1 MIEKDLKLKLI
12 NYSRAILKEIK
23 KSKRLSSDDTTEYL
37 EVFIPDLRTMKFKD
51 GKIKYI
57 LEIRKKEKEEEI
69 GISFLD
75 PKLYEEV
82 CLNHP
87 EFNDLLTHIKDEF
100 KIKKNKENSFLQMF
114 FQKLVYEY
122 SKGVSDSELS
132 SFIQDF
138 IDELKGKPPEYSVKI
153 YIDGIWLDMI
163 EHQIFDNILIRR
175 IRPNDFKSY
184 NRENLEAIFW
194 GRFGDFPYI
203 IVEMMFKSKLKLEDY
218 EGTEAQIEI
227 QYEIHSLVFALLL
240 FKFGSVFCHQF
251 EIQQNGFLGHYGR
264 AIHGS
269 LSHQRTPQIK
279 SRHNYVIFER
289 DIHNL
294 KEIIQIFTKP
304 EIKNILFTQAKDINH
319 INIALQRYQNAY
331 LNIEN
336 LESQISYA
344 ISSLEALY
352 STKGKDL
359 TRKLCQRISLLF
371 EILGFSSLP
380 IYRIVKKSYQIRS
393 YYSHGEIVKIR
404 DRKLYTKETRTLAR
418 QLLECARISLLIF
431 IQIDPILKKKD
442 KVIALTKYRNLKRKA
457 EHTIQ
462 KKRKD
467 YFINVLDNAL
477 VDNKTYIR
485 LRNFIRKNCKCYLT

>member
-1 MIEKDLKLKLI
+1 MNEREIKLKLL
-12 NYSRAILKEIK
+12 NYSKEFL
-23 KSKRLSSDDTTEYL
+23 SKTKESMKLSDDKIESPEIY
-37 EVFIPDLRTMKFKD
+37 VPDLRTMRFKN
-51 GKIKYI
+51 GKIEYH
-57 LEIRKKEKEEEI
+57 LEIEKNELEKESEI
-69 GISFLD
+69 PFFGHNIY
-75 PKLYEEV
+75 KEV

-100 KIKKNKENSFLQMF
+100 KIKKNKENLFLQMF
-114 FQKLVYEY
+114 FQKLVYEN

-138 IDELKGKPPEYSVKI
+138 IDELKGKPPKYSVKI
-153 YIDGIWLDMI
+153 YIDGIWLDKI

-175 IRPNDFKSY
+175 IRPNDFKNY
-184 NRENLEAIFW
+184 NKENLEAIFW
-194 GRFGDFPYI
+194 GSFGNFPYI
-203 IVEMMFKSKLKLEDY
+203 IVEMIFKSKLKLEDY
-218 EGTEAQIEI
+218 YGIEAQIEI
-227 QYEIHSLVFALLL
+227 QHDIRSLVFALLL
-240 FKFGSVFCHQF
+240 FKFGSVFCRQF
-251 EIQQNGFLGHYGR
+251 EIQQHGFLSHYGR

-393 YYSHGEIVKIR
+393 YYSHGEIVKIS
-404 DRKLYTKETRTLAR
+404 DRKLYTKETKTLAR
-418 QLLECARISLLIF
+418 QVLKCTRISLLIF
-431 IQIDPILKKKD
+431 IQIDPVLKKKD
-442 KVIALTKYRNLKRKA
+442 KVIALTKDRNLIRKA

-462 KKRKD
+462 KNRKD

-477 VDNKTYIR
+477 VDNRTYIR
-485 LRNFIRKNCKCYLT
+485 LRNFIRENCKCYLT